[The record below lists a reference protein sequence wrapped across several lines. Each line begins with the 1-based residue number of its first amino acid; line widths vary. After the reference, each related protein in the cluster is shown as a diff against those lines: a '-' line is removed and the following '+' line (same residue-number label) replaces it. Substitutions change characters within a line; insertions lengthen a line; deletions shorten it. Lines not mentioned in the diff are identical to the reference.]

1 MSQVNLSERAL
12 SIEPSLTLQISAK
25 ANQLS
30 AEGVDICNLS
40 AGEPDFNAPKEVI
53 EATSKAI
60 FDGFTKYGPAAGN
73 LDLRKAIANK
83 LQIQNNL
90 NYEFENVMVTNG
102 AKQAIY
108 NLFQVLLNTG
118 DEVIIPSPYW
128 LSYPQMVRLAG
139 GKPIFTN
146 SSAEDGFRIN
156 IEFEN
161 VMVTNGA
168 KQAIYNLF
176 QVLLNAEDEV
186 IIPSP
191 YWLSYPQM
199 VRLAGGKPIFT
210 NSSAEDGFKINIKDL
225 KSKISSK
232 TKFIIINSPN
242 NPTGRVMSKEELLQI
257 ADLARENPNINI
269 LSDEIYELILKKE
282 FKHYSLS
289 TLAND
294 LKDRIFIING
304 FAKGWAM
311 TGWRIGY
318 LVGPK
323 DVIKASTALQS
334 QSTSNVCSF
343 VQKGALEA
351 LKINNEFFSM
361 INSHYDQR
369 RRLLYEGLNNI
380 NGIYIEEPNGAF
392 YAFPKLPNSSIT
404 SVDFCNKALQDYGL
418 VVVPGKAFG
427 ADQCIRISCAA
438 SEIKIKDGLKRFEK
452 AISEYY

>member
-1 MSQVNLSERAL
+1 MSKVNLSERAL

-90 NYEFENVMVTNG
+90 NIEYKNVMVTNG

-108 NLFQVLLNTG
+108 NLFQILLNAG

-139 GKPIFTN
+139 GT
-146 SSAEDGFRIN
+146 
-156 IEFEN
+156 
-161 VMVTNGA
+161 
-168 KQAIYNLF
+168 
-176 QVLLNAEDEV
+176 
-186 IIPSP
+186 
-191 YWLSYPQM
+191 
-199 VRLAGGKPIFT
+199 PIFT
-210 NSSAEDGFKINIKDL
+210 NSSAEDGFKINIEDL

-289 TLAND
+289 TLASD
-294 LKDRIFIING
+294 LKDRIFIVNG

-323 DVIKASTALQS
+323 DVIKASSALQS

-351 LKINNEFFSM
+351 LKINVEFFSM

-369 RRLLYEGLNNI
+369 RSLLYESLKNI

-392 YAFPKLPNSSIT
+392 YAFPRLPNSSIS

-427 ADQCIRISCAA
+427 ADECIRISCAA
-438 SEIKIKDGLKRFEK
+438 SESKIKDGLNRLRK
-452 AISEYY
+452 AVNKYY

>member
-1 MSQVNLSERAL
+1 MSKIDLSKRAL

-25 ANQLS
+25 ANQLA

-60 FDGFTKYGPAAGN
+60 FDGFTKYGPAAGD
-73 LDLRKAIANK
+73 LDLRKAIAKK

-90 NYEFENVMVTNG
+90 NIEFENVMITNG

-108 NLFQVLLNTG
+108 NLFQVLLNEG
-118 DEVIIPSPYW
+118 DEVIIPAPYW
-128 LSYPQMVRLAG
+128 LSYPQMVKLAG
-139 GKPIFTN
+139 GKPIFTT
-146 SSAEDGFRIN
+146 SPAEN
-156 IEFEN
+156 
-161 VMVTNGA
+161 
-168 KQAIYNLF
+168 
-176 QVLLNAEDEV
+176 
-186 IIPSP
+186 
-191 YWLSYPQM
+191 
-199 VRLAGGKPIFT
+199 
-210 NSSAEDGFKINIKDL
+210 GFKINIKDL

-257 ADLARENPNINI
+257 ADIARENPNINI
-269 LSDEIYELILKKE
+269 LSDEIYELIHRKE
-282 FKHYSLS
+282 FNHYSLS
-289 TLAND
+289 ALAND
-294 LKDRIFIING
+294 LKERIFIING

-318 LVGPK
+318 LVGAK
-323 DVIKASTALQS
+323 DVIKASSALQS

-351 LKINNEFFSM
+351 LEINNNFFSM

-369 RRLLYEGLNNI
+369 RSLLYEGLKNI
-380 NGIYIEEPNGAF
+380 NGIYIQEPNGAF
-392 YAFPKLPNSSIT
+392 YAFPRLPDSSIS
-404 SVDFCNKALQDYGL
+404 SVDFCKKALQDYGL

-427 ADQCIRISCAA
+427 VDQCIRISCATTD
-438 SEIKIKDGLKRFEK
+438 SKIKDGINRLQK
-452 AISEYY
+452 AVSSYY

>member
-1 MSQVNLSERAL
+1 MSKVNLSKRAL
-12 SIEPSLTLQISAK
+12 SIDPSLTLQISAK
-25 ANQLS
+25 ANQLA
-30 AEGVDICNLS
+30 AEGVDVCNLS

-60 FDGFTKYGPAAGN
+60 FDGFTKYGPVAGN

-90 NYEFENVMVTNG
+90 NIEFDNVLITNG

-108 NLFQVLLNTG
+108 NLFQVLLNDG
-118 DEVIIPSPYW
+118 DEVIIHSPYW

-146 SSAEDGFRIN
+146 SC
-156 IEFEN
+156 
-161 VMVTNGA
+161 
-168 KQAIYNLF
+168 
-176 QVLLNAEDEV
+176 
-186 IIPSP
+186 
-191 YWLSYPQM
+191 
-199 VRLAGGKPIFT
+199 
-210 NSSAEDGFKINIKDL
+210 AEDGFKINIKDL
-225 KSKISSK
+225 KSKISSR

-257 ADLARENPNINI
+257 AEIVREHPNINI
-269 LSDEIYELILKKE
+269 LSDEIYELILKKD
-282 FKHYSLS
+282 FNHYSLS

-318 LVGPK
+318 LVGTK
-323 DVIKASTALQS
+323 EVIKASSALQS

-351 LKINNEFFSM
+351 LRINDDYFIMINN
-361 INSHYDQR
+361 HYDER
-369 RRLLYEGLNNI
+369 RILLYEGLKNI
-380 NGIYIEEPNGAF
+380 NGISIQEPNGAF
-392 YAFPKLPNSSIT
+392 YAFPRLPNSSIT
-404 SVDFCNKALQDYGL
+404 SVDFCKKVLHDYGL
-418 VVVPGKAFG
+418 VIVPGKAFG
-427 ADQCIRISCAA
+427 DDECIRISCAA
-438 SEIKIKDGLKRFEK
+438 SKEKIEDGLNRLQK
-452 AISEYY
+452 AITNYY

>member
-1 MSQVNLSERAL
+1 MSKVNLSERAL

-60 FDGFTKYGPAAGN
+60 FDGYTKYGPAAGN

-90 NYEFENVMVTNG
+90 NIEFENVMVTNG

-146 SSAEDGFRIN
+146 SSAEDGF
-156 IEFEN
+156 
-161 VMVTNGA
+161 
-168 KQAIYNLF
+168 
-176 QVLLNAEDEV
+176 
-186 IIPSP
+186 
-191 YWLSYPQM
+191 
-199 VRLAGGKPIFT
+199 
-210 NSSAEDGFKINIKDL
+210 KININDL

-257 ADLARENPNINI
+257 ADIARENPSINI
-269 LSDEIYELILKKE
+269 LSDEIYELILKKG
-282 FKHYSLS
+282 FRHNSLS
-289 TLAND
+289 ALAND
-294 LKDRIFIING
+294 LKERIFIING

-318 LVGPK
+318 LVGAR
-323 DVIKASTALQS
+323 DVIKASSALQS

-351 LKINNEFFSM
+351 LKINNEFFLM

-369 RRLLYEGLNNI
+369 RRLLYEGLKKI
-380 NGIYIEEPNGAF
+380 NGIYIHEPNGAF
-392 YAFPKLPNSSIT
+392 YAFPRLPDNSMT
-404 SVDFCNKALQDYGL
+404 SVDFCKRMLDDYGL
-418 VVVPGKAFG
+418 VVVPGKPFG
-427 ADQCIRISCAA
+427 DDQCFRVSCA
-438 SEIKIKDGLKRFEK
+438 SSKEKIVDGLSRLKK
-452 AISEYY
+452 AIFNYYHK